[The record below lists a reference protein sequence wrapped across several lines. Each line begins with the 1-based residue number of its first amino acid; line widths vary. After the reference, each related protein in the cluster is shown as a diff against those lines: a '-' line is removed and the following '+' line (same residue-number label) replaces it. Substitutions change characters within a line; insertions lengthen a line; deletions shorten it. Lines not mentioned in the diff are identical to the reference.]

1 MAEREVVLESD
12 AMTLSSLVPDV
23 QIEPSRVF
31 EERVKWKRLRICNIR
46 QYKIRYK
53 LWLRWS
59 VLTIRL
65 NSFNPSHGID
75 GI

>member
-31 EERVKWKRLRICNIR
+31 EERVKWKRVNLKLQTKLSVCYNISDMFS
-46 QYKIRYK
+46 
-53 LWLRWS
+53 LL
-59 VLTIRL
+59 
-65 NSFNPSHGID
+65 
-75 GI
+75 